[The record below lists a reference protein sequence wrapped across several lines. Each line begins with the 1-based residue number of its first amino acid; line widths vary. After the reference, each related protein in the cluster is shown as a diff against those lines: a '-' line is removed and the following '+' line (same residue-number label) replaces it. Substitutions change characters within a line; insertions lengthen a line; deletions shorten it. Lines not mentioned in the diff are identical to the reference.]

1 MKNKRISVIHFQR
14 KQREGSNFS
23 LEFIFEDVRCRLA
36 GKVDF
41 KVVIAKYESN
51 GIIKRIL
58 NAFCAV
64 GFQGEVNHIT
74 GDIHYINL
82 LFRKRKTILTILDC
96 GIMNSESQLKR
107 WIFKWFWLK
116 IPVWRSMYITTISEA
131 SKLDIIKYT
140 NCHLDRIK
148 VIPVAVS
155 KIYKPIPKK
164 FNEEYPVLLQI
175 GTAYNKNLE
184 RLFEA
189 IAFIK
194 CRLVIIGKLD
204 EQQLQLLKHYGIAYD
219 NKFNLSVE
227 EVYHEYE
234 KCDIVTFVSTYEGF
248 GMPIIEGNWVE
259 RPVIAG
265 NNSSMIQVARDAAL
279 LVDAM
284 DVVEIRN
291 GIQSIISDQQLRGS
305 LIAKGRI
312 NRTRFTGAQVAKMYY
327 DIYQEVFR
335 ASQGK
340 EHDKKQFRSSMFYHI
355 L

>member
-1 MKNKRISVIHFQR
+1 MKDSRIKVVHFQR
-14 KQREGSNFS
+14 RPREGSNFS
-23 LEFIFEDVRCRLA
+23 LEFIFEDVRRRLA
-36 GKVDF
+36 NKVDF
-41 KVVIAKYESN
+41 KVVVAKYESN

-58 NAFCAV
+58 NTFYAS
-64 GFQGEVNHIT
+64 GFQGIVNHIT

-82 LFRKRKTILTILDC
+82 LFRRKNTILTILDC
-96 GIMNSESQLKR
+96 GIINSESLLKR

-116 IPVWRSMYITTISEA
+116 IPVWNARYITTISEA

-140 NCHLDRIK
+140 DCRADRIK

-155 KIYKPIPKK
+155 EIFKPIPKK

-189 IAFIK
+189 IASIK
-194 CRLVIIGKLD
+194 CRMVIIGKLD
-204 EQQLQLLKHYGIAYD
+204 EKKLQLLEQYGISYE
-219 NKFNLSVE
+219 NKVNLSVE
-227 EVYHEYE
+227 EVYQEYE

-265 NNSSMIQVARDAAL
+265 NNSSMVQVANDAAL
-279 LVDAM
+279 LIDAL
-284 DVVEIRN
+284 DVSDIRN
-291 GIQSIISDQQLRGS
+291 GIQSIISDHQFRES
-305 LIAKGRI
+305 LIAKGRN
-312 NRTRFTGAQVAKMYY
+312 NRTRFTGGQVAEMYY
-327 DIYQEVFR
+327 ELYKEVYR

-340 EHDKKQFRSSMFYHI
+340 YFNGK
-355 L
+355 